1 MFGITFKSKTLAFS
15 FKGDLCR
22 GKDTASWLGLG
33 EKSEKE
39 RKNGRNDFP
48 GWLIFG

>member
-22 GKDTASWLGLG
+22 GKDIASWLCLG
-33 EKSEKE
+33 EISEKE
-39 RKNGRNDFP
+39 RENGINDFP
-48 GWLIFG
+48 QRLIFV

>member
-22 GKDTASWLGLG
+22 GKDTASWLCLG
-33 EKSEKE
+33 EKSERE
-39 RKNGRNDFP
+39 RGKMEEM
-48 GWLIFG
+48 IFHDD